1 MADVATKGSIGG
13 KRIDVQHIKK
23 EKFFL
28 AKKIFLLPLQ
38 VILTT
43 VIFTEK
49 SALQYILWR
58 IFFLYKLL
66 FPKPVVQRFGRDA
79 QLGGDFLFRCPIG
92 QHFID

>member
-1 MADVATKGSIGG
+1 MADVAAKGSIGR

-49 SALQYILWR
+49 SALQYILRW
-58 IFFLYKLL
+58 IFFL
-66 FPKPVVQRFGRDA
+66 
-79 QLGGDFLFRCPIG
+79 
-92 QHFID
+92 